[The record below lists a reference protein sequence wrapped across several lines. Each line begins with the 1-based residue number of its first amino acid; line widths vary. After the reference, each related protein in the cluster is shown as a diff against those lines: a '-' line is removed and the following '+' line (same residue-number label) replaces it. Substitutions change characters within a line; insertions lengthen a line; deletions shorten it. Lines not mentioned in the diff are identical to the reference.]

1 MSRVII
7 LLIGL
12 LLGGCLPQ
20 PYDSPLVEVDGE
32 RLVGR
37 VDGGTKQTPVMSF
50 KGIPFA
56 AAPVGANRWRAPQPY
71 LPRTGDRPAWDFA
84 PACMQGEH
92 MTRWYADV
100 ARDFGADPGGVGRFS
115 GVSEDCL
122 YLNVWTPDLD
132 SSAALPVMVWVHGGS
147 NAGGWSYEPNY
158 LGDRLAA
165 RGVVVVT
172 IAYRVGP
179 FGFFSHPK
187 LDNGPGMP
195 VANFGWLDIEAA
207 LLWVHRHIAT
217 FGGAPDNITLMGESS
232 GAANLLDY
240 IVQDR
245 AAKQGFNRVI
255 LQSTPNRFGARDD
268 LQQAMAMGQALIGQL
283 GFDNDSVGAEQLRA
297 IPAEDLLQAVTML
310 EADHYYEVVT
320 EPASFARTPAEA
332 AATQRMAELDVLIG
346 SNADE
351 WLMYLDE
358 PASESEVD
366 QWLIENAAAGA
377 QAIRRLLGAQTRP
390 RKALDRLHTA
400 REMACPSYLLAE
412 RMAAVGGQAWAYHFS
427 RVRPGPGGVKLGAYH
442 GTEIGYVFDQ
452 HEYWQS
458 TDEVDQQLTKLVMD
472 YWVQFAR
479 TGDPN
484 LPEHPTWPRYDVAT
498 PRVLALGDRV
508 APIAPPDLAFCRWFG
523 ESED

>member
-20 PYDSPLVEVDGE
+20 PSDSPLVEIDGE

-132 SSAALPVMVWVHGGS
+132 SSAARPVMVWVHGGS

-165 RGVVVVT
+165 RSVVVVT

-179 FGFFSHPK
+179 FRSEQSFKNKAWTWSLCERRMSHKTWAAKLPK
-187 LDNGPGMP
+187 
-195 VANFGWLDIEAA
+195 
-207 LLWVHRHIAT
+207 
-217 FGGAPDNITLMGESS
+217 
-232 GAANLLDY
+232 NLLGLSSSS
-240 IVQDR
+240 
-245 AAKQGFNRVI
+245 K
-255 LQSTPNRFGARDD
+255 
-268 LQQAMAMGQALIGQL
+268 
-283 GFDNDSVGAEQLRA
+283 
-297 IPAEDLLQAVTML
+297 
-310 EADHYYEVVT
+310 
-320 EPASFARTPAEA
+320 
-332 AATQRMAELDVLIG
+332 
-346 SNADE
+346 
-351 WLMYLDE
+351 
-358 PASESEVD
+358 
-366 QWLIENAAAGA
+366 
-377 QAIRRLLGAQTRP
+377 
-390 RKALDRLHTA
+390 K
-400 REMACPSYLLAE
+400 
-412 RMAAVGGQAWAYHFS
+412 
-427 RVRPGPGGVKLGAYH
+427 VR
-442 GTEIGYVFDQ
+442 
-452 HEYWQS
+452 S
-458 TDEVDQQLTKLVMD
+458 
-472 YWVQFAR
+472 
-479 TGDPN
+479 
-484 LPEHPTWPRYDVAT
+484 
-498 PRVLALGDRV
+498 
-508 APIAPPDLAFCRWFG
+508 
-523 ESED
+523 